1 MKTRQKIEAFLQENP
16 TATYREIMA
25 AVELKST
32 SAVHFHMD
40 NIKRP
45 TGKERL
51 KQLVAQNKKMR
62 AALEYA
68 LEYIC
73 CGLTEE
79 FSKVRDAIN
88 EAIEEKK
95 K

>member
-79 FSKVRDAIN
+79 FVKVRDAIN
-88 EAIEEKK
+88 EALEEKK